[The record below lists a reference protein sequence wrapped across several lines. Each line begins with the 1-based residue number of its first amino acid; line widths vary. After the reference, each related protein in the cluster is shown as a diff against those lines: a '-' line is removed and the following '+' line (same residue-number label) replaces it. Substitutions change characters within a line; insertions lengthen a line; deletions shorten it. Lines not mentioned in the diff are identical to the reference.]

1 MNEPGSWDGVPSMTN
16 LAQSGGGG
24 HRIGIACGTLI
35 AWVAVT
41 VFGAGVL
48 DEPVELE
55 DIATQGIAWQIALAG
70 VLLVCVIAW
79 RGWRDLGF
87 RAPAPGTLKL
97 LWLPA
102 LIVLAMFG
110 LAAALGLPAPGVM
123 LLVLVN
129 TLLVGFSEEVMFR
142 GVLFGAL
149 RERMRP
155 WPAILWTTGAFGL
168 VHVLN
173 GFLTGS
179 FVLAMMQ
186 ALAAFC
192 TGLMLMA
199 ILLRTGSLWVA
210 ILVHAL
216 WDCATF
222 LVVVS
227 AGAMSD
233 FEELQ
238 AAGGIELTPGLLVL
252 PLLIVLPNLIYGLWL
267 LRGSRVEAVPRA

>member
-1 MNEPGSWDGVPSMTN
+1 MTDV
-16 LAQSGGGG
+16 AQSSGGG
-24 HRIGIACGTLI
+24 HRLGIACGTLV

-41 VFGAGVL
+41 IFGAGL
-48 DEPVELE
+48 RGKPVELE
-55 DIATQGIAWQIALAG
+55 DMATQGIAWQIALAG

-110 LAAALGLPAPGVM
+110 LAVVLGLPAPDVV
-123 LLVLVN
+123 LLVLAN

-149 RERMRP
+149 RERLRP
-155 WPAILWTTGAFGL
+155 WPAILCTTGAFGL

-179 FVLAMMQ
+179 FTLAVMQ
-186 ALAAFC
+186 ALAASC

-199 ILLRTGSLWVA
+199 ILLRTGSLWGA

-222 LVVVS
+222 LVVLS
-227 AGAMSD
+227 AGAMAD
-233 FEELQ
+233 LKELQ
-238 AAGGIELTPGLLVL
+238 AAGGLEVTPGLLVV
-252 PLLIVLPNLIYGLWL
+252 PLLIVLPNLVYGLWL
-267 LRGSRVEAVPRA
+267 LRGSRVEAEPRA